1 MDCAVDGEDD
11 GFEGNHAADL
21 SPLDAG
27 GAEDS
32 DFAGA
37 FADGEEQCVD
47 DSQDCDDHCQG
58 EQSVDDAEQLV
69 DLGAEASAEFIF
81 GFHLDDE
88 EGGYGVDEDV
98 AEFFVG
104 GGAVAVDE
112 DLGPVVGVRGG
123 EDSVGGGCVDH
134 EVSDEVGFCVDAGD
148 GDADAVVGSVGVDGD
163 GVAYFE
169 VGLVGVGGGDH
180 DAGGFVVEGVA
191 GADCEVEELREVAV
205 ENCGVFV
212 VPSVDLDAAGHEGA
226 HFADSAGLCDFL
238 CDGCGH
244 GQ

>member
-21 SPLDAG
+21 SSLDAG

-88 EGGYGVDEDV
+88 EG
-98 AEFFVG
+98 AT
-104 GGAVAVDE
+104 ASTRMSRSSS
-112 DLGPVVGVRGG
+112 L
-123 EDSVGGGCVDH
+123 
-134 EVSDEVGFCVDAGD
+134 
-148 GDADAVVGSVGVDGD
+148 
-163 GVAYFE
+163 
-169 VGLVGVGGGDH
+169 
-180 DAGGFVVEGVA
+180 VVE
-191 GADCEVEELREVAV
+191 
-205 ENCGVFV
+205 
-212 VPSVDLDAAGHEGA
+212 PSPLTKIWDRW
-226 HFADSAGLCDFL
+226 
-238 CDGCGH
+238 
-244 GQ
+244 